1 MFKFYFYST
10 VPSTFSTQKQKYLEI
25 FEYFNR
31 KSMVGNDSG
40 TSVNCLLTSH
50 IQRVKSVLFN
60 CRSHL
65 MASFN
70 AFQENKRW
78 EKQKVSLQPCKLS
91 ILYFFLVS
99 I

>member
-1 MFKFYFYST
+1 MFKFYLYST

-31 KSMVGNDSG
+31 KPMVGNDSG
-40 TSVNCLLTSH
+40 TSANCLLTLY
-50 IQRVKSVLFN
+50 IQIVKSVLLN

-78 EKQKVSLQPCKLS
+78 EKVSLQPCKLS
-91 ILYFFLVS
+91 ILYFFSVS